1 MRVRTPKTL
10 VAFPKDDG
18 IVLYNYLTKDAITC
32 ALDDLYWI
40 TLASQWTDITEIIS
54 RHANIDPDTLR
65 AEYKKLAEAG
75 MLVVENSPNDALES
89 EYEKTWEMGIATGMF
104 HFTLLDNEVGS
115 QEDSVRQQKL
125 RMAND
130 PSPMLYWKNSPCA
143 LALPRQFS
151 SPTQELI
158 SIMQK
163 RRTVRNVTS
172 QSLRLEELSAC
183 LFAGLGL
190 IGFVQTS
197 VQWLPLK
204 LTPSGGARNPY
215 EAFVM
220 VQKVE
225 GLTCGMYHYS
235 AYDHS
240 LERVA
245 DLPENTAG
253 ELLKCQD
260 WANDMGAVIF
270 LVAVLERTMWKYN
283 DPNSYRVVIM
293 EAGHIAQNMMLA
305 CAANG
310 LTACPTG
317 AMAHSLISSA
327 LKLKAITHTP
337 VYALSIGYP
346 GNDDDPF
353 MTLEECKVLNTMNEA
368 HS

>member
-1 MRVRTPKTL
+1 MRIRTPKTL

-40 TLASQWTDITEIIS
+40 TLPSQWTDISEILC
-54 RHANIDPDTLR
+54 RHADIDPDSLC
-65 AEYKKLAEAG
+65 AEYTKLTEAG
-75 MLVVENSPNDALES
+75 MLIVENSTNHGLER

-104 HFTLLDNEVGS
+104 HFTLLDNEVGT

-130 PSPMLYWKNSPCA
+130 PSPPLFWKNSPCA

-151 SPTQELI
+151 SPTQELMGI
-158 SIMQK
+158 LQK
-163 RRTVRNVTS
+163 RRTVRNVTG
-172 QSLRLEELSAC
+172 QSLKLEDLSAC

-220 VQKVE
+220 VQNIE
-225 GLTCGMYHYS
+225 GLDSGMYHYS

-240 LERVA
+240 LERIA
-245 DLPENTAG
+245 DLPGNTAG
-253 ELLKCQD
+253 QLLKGQD

-317 AMAHSLISSA
+317 AMSHSLISSA
-327 LKLKAITHTP
+327 LKLTALTHTP
-337 VYALSIGYP
+337 VYALSLGYP
-346 GNDDDPF
+346 GQDDDPF
-353 MTLEECKVLNTMNEA
+353 MTLAENELLKIVN
-368 HS
+368 